1 MNLRRRRI
9 AASLLV
15 AGSLALLT
23 ACVPE
28 PVVPTPRPTAS
39 STPAPTATATPAP
52 TEEPVAAPP
61 AAAQVERIVIGA
73 EWITVIADDDTEL
86 ARFDY
91 FQPTAEVLAGLT
103 QYLGTPVDTWFEG
116 RGDAP
121 AATYYDWGGLRLA
134 DTVPAGRAPYD
145 PEHWV
150 RLTSD
155 DANGVVVTAVGDVAV
170 GDPFA
175 SLEASPESDEVYRWT
190 SPETN
195 QSSVSFRY
203 DLVELP
209 PMPGTE
215 DAGDWSPS
223 FGVRVYGDDATGA
236 VRSLSAPGA
245 NFGA

>member
-9 AASLLV
+9 AASLLI

-28 PVVPTPRPTAS
+28 PVMPTPRPTAS
-39 STPAPTATATPAP
+39 AAASPTPAP
-52 TEEPVAAPP
+52 TEEPVAAP
-61 AAAQVERIVIGA
+61 AAAAHVERIVIGA

-91 FQPTAEVLAGLT
+91 FQPTAEVVAGLSR
-103 QYLGTPVDTWFEG
+103 YLGTPVDTWFEG
-116 RGDAP
+116 RTEAP
-121 AATYYDWGGLRLA
+121 PATYHDWGGLRLT
-134 DTVPAGRAPYD
+134 DTVPPGEAPYD

-150 RLTSD
+150 RLTSN
-155 DANGVVVTAVGDVAV
+155 DANGVAITAVGGVAV

-175 SLEASPESDEVYRWT
+175 SLEASAVSDEVSRWT

-195 QSSVSFRY
+195 QTSVYFRF

-209 PMPGTE
+209 PMPGTHHT
-215 DAGDWSPS
+215 DGWSPS
-223 FGVRVYGDDATGA
+223 FGVTVDGDDATG
-236 VRSLSAPGA
+236 VIQSLTAPGA
-245 NFGA
+245 NWGV

>member
-9 AASLLV
+9 AASLLI

-39 STPAPTATATPAP
+39 ATPTATATPAP
-52 TEEPVAAPP
+52 ADEPAAAPP
-61 AAAQVERIVIGA
+61 AAAQVERIVVGA

-91 FQPTAEVLAGLT
+91 FQPTAEVVAGLS

-116 RGDAP
+116 RTEASP
-121 AATYYDWGGLRLA
+121 ATYHDWGGLRLV
-134 DTVPAGRAPYD
+134 DTVHPGTAPYN

-150 RLTSD
+150 RLTSN
-155 DANGVVVTAVGDVAV
+155 DANGVVITAVDDIAV

-175 SLEASPESDEVYRWT
+175 SLEASSDEVHRWT

-195 QSSVSFRY
+195 QTSVYLRF

-209 PMPGTE
+209 PMPGT
-215 DAGDWSPS
+215 DHTDDWSLS
-223 FGVRVYGDDATGA
+223 FGVSVDGDDATGLI
-236 VRSLSAPGA
+236 RSLSAPGA
-245 NFGA
+245 NFGV